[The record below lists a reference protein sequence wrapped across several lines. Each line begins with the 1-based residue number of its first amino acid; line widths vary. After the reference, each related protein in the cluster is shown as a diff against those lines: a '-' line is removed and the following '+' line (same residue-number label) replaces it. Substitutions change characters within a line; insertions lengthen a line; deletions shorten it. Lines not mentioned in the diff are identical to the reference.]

1 MNGNV
6 WIGSNPFGTPVTPQ
20 VGLSATTPAL
30 TLFNPINSTVNLV
43 LWAFEVAPTTAQAA
57 LTAVMLAYNG
67 VNLAGV
73 PTGPATVTN
82 ANITNA
88 VLGLGTT
95 GSSTA
100 ITTQGA
106 QGQCYRVS
114 TLSAAP
120 IAFRYSMV
128 LGYSSA
134 VGTYLAVCRDPIDG
148 AIVIPPGIAI
158 SAQFAA
164 ATPSVCS
171 FVWEEVPAI

>member
-1 MNGNV
+1 
-6 WIGSNPFGTPVTPQ
+6 VTPA

-30 TLFNPINSTVNLV
+30 TLYNPINSTVNLV
-43 LWAFEVAPTTAQAA
+43 LWALEVAPTTAQAA

-67 VNLAGV
+67 VNLAGAA
-73 PTGPATVTN
+73 TAPASVTN

-88 VLGLGTT
+88 VLALGTS
-95 GSSTA
+95 GSATA
-100 ITTQGA
+100 VTTQGA
-106 QGQCYRVS
+106 QGQCYRVA

-148 AIVIPPGIAI
+148 AIVIPPGVAI
-158 SAQFAA
+158 SVQAAA
-164 ATPSVCS
+164 ATPIVAS
-171 FVWEEVPAI
+171 FVWEEISWTY